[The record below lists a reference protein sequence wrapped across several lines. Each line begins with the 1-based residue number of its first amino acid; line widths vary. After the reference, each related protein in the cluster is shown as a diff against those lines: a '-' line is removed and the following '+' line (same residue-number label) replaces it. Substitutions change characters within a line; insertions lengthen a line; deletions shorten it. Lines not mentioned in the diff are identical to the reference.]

1 MAREL
6 DNLRNVKLIK
16 FDGEAHP
23 RIRSELGIT
32 QYPSI
37 KLFAY
42 GACIAH
48 ATHAEPHRQCC
59 ERLPGPAPG

>member
-23 RIRSELGIT
+23 RIRFELGIT

-37 KLFAY
+37 KLFAN
-42 GACIAH
+42 GW
-48 ATHAEPHRQCC
+48 
-59 ERLPGPAPG
+59 GV